1 MRSTIKN
8 RRTAAPITVVMT
20 PMIDVVFLLL
30 VFFLCTSS
38 FQTPEEDLTANLLVE
53 TEAAG
58 VGSPLES
65 LPDLDELVLVG
76 HLMGGSARWSI
87 NGGEELDAR
96 ALAERLAAF
105 AEIDRGLPVTIDA
118 GPAVLLGEVVEAYD
132 MARRA
137 GFAEVRL
144 AASADALQR
153 EVMP

>member
-53 TEAAG
+53 TMAEG
-58 VGSPLES
+58 VGSPLEA
-65 LPDLDELVLVG
+65 LPELDELVLLG
-76 HLMGGSARWSI
+76 HQRGDVARWSI
-87 NGGEELDAR
+87 NGGEELDLA
-96 ALAERLAAF
+96 ALTDRLAAF
-105 AEIDRGLPVTIDA
+105 AEIDRGLPVTIEA
-118 GPAVLLGEVVEAYD
+118 GGAVLLGEVVGAYD
-132 MARRA
+132 IARQA

-144 AASADALQR
+144 AASADAIGR
-153 EVMP
+153 EVAP

>member
-8 RRTAAPITVVMT
+8 RRSAAPITVVMT

-53 TEAAG
+53 TAAEG

-65 LPDLDELVLVG
+65 LPELDELLLVG
-76 HLMGGSARWSI
+76 RQTGDEASWSI
-87 NGGEELDAR
+87 NGGEELNAG
-96 ALAERLAAF
+96 ALSDRLAAF
-105 AEIDRGLPVTIDA
+105 AEIDRGLPVTIEA
-118 GPAVLLGEVVEAYD
+118 GPAVRLGEVVAAYD
-132 MARRA
+132 VARRA

-144 AASADALQR
+144 AASVDALER
-153 EVMP
+153 RRRP